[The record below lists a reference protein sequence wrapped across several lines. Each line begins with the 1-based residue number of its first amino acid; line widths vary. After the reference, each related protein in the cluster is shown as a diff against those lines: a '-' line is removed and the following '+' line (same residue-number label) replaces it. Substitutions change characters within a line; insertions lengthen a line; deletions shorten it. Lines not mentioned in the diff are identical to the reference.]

1 MRCLCCHKE
10 LVDGEE
16 FVCLDC
22 LLTFP
27 LVDCADEHN
36 PLWTQLS
43 GQVPF
48 ERATHLGY
56 YQPGDNFSRL
66 IAQAKYDD
74 RPQHNAFLAN
84 LLCDRLEGSGWPYD
98 VDVIVPVPVHWRRIL
113 QRGYNQVSPIVRTL
127 EKRWHLPVMSNC
139 LMRSHYTMSQV
150 GMGANARQDHQRAA
164 FTLWRGSRL
173 TGKHVLLVDD
183 VCTTGSTL
191 VACAALLQEI
201 EGVRVSVLTL
211 AKTFRI

>member
-1 MRCLCCHKE
+1 
-10 LVDGEE
+10 
-16 FVCLDC
+16 
-22 LLTFP
+22 
-27 LVDCADEHN
+27 
-36 PLWTQLS
+36 
-43 GQVPF
+43 
-48 ERATHLGY
+48 
-56 YQPGDNFSRL
+56 
-66 IAQAKYDD
+66 
-74 RPQHNAFLAN
+74 
-84 LLCDRLEGSGWPYD
+84 
-98 VDVIVPVPVHWRRIL
+98 
-113 QRGYNQVSPIVRTL
+113 
-127 EKRWHLPVMSNC
+127 MSNC